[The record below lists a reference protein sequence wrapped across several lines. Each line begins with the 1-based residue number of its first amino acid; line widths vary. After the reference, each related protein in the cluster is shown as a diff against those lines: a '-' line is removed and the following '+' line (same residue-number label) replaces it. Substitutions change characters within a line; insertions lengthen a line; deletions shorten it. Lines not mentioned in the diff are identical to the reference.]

1 MANYSSFQT
10 QQEILNYW
18 KTNNTF
24 KALQGRNKDNKPF
37 SFLDGPITAN
47 NPMGVHHAWGRTL
60 KDLYQRYKSMQGF
73 HQRYQ
78 NGFDCQGLWLEV
90 ETEKDLGF
98 NSKKDIEH
106 YGLDNFSKA
115 CRQRVEKY
123 SHIQTEQSQLL
134 GQWMDWGNDYYT
146 MSDDNIQAIWHF
158 LKVCHDHGW
167 LYKGRR
173 ILPWCIRCGTS
184 SSKHE
189 MSDEGY
195 EDLTHTSVY
204 VKAKIK
210 GRTNEYL
217 LIWTTTEWTLSSNI
231 AAAVNPDITYVQ
243 AKQGND
249 LYYLSEATAH
259 KLGGDAII
267 LNHLKGID
275 LLGLEYENF
284 YPALAI
290 QHGITPKV
298 VPFEGVGEK
307 DGTGIVHL
315 APNCGDVDYDLG
327 IKLNLPLLD
336 SALDEYGTY
345 TTGYG
350 WLTGKNVRDVKKAII
365 TDLEARGIL
374 FKTEEHTHRYPVCWR
389 CKEELVFRLDSSWFL
404 SCQHLRPKMKRA
416 AAKVEWYP
424 EHVGKLMQDWL
435 DNMEDWNISR
445 RRYWGL
451 PLMFYECGCGSLTVI
466 GSREELR
473 TNAVNKTAVD
483 NLPELHRPWIDAI
496 KITCAC
502 GKEVERIKEIG
513 DCWLDAG
520 IVPFSTLRYFN
531 DKDYWKA
538 WFPADLEIEMRAQV
552 RLWFYAQLF
561 MSVVLE
567 GRAPYKKVLAY
578 EEVRD
583 EHGQPMHKSKGNAI
597 WFNEAVEKMGADVMR
612 WQYCSQNPHSN
623 LNFGYG
629 PARDIQKYLIIIQN
643 LATYIQQFCTNPSK
657 GYSKDLPSLWILSR
671 REHLKKNVTEA
682 LDNLEYH
689 RAMEAL
695 KNFFLFDLSKTYI
708 HLIRDKAEERK
719 IQKVLYDTYLDAVT
733 LLAPFLPFT
742 TEKINLETYHKDSI
756 HLQPWPKPKKKFF
769 NLDLEHSF
777 SICTSIIQGILAARD
792 KQKINVR
799 WPLKKATVTFH
810 NEHSSLKEIV
820 LPLKDLILT
829 QTNLKDLDFLLSEK
843 ALVQG
848 LETPFDYGLVLL
860 DTTLT
865 PSLEQEGYTREL
877 IRRIQ
882 SLRKEANLQKKDK
895 ITLYIQT
902 RYDLGSWIKTL
913 KKKVGA
919 KKLIIRTRAPRMAF
933 EKTIAATLRD
943 NTFTL
948 YLSKLSL

>member
-1 MANYSSFQT
+1 MKKLKEGVVAPDF
-10 QQEILNYW
+10 
-18 KTNNTF
+18 KTTD
-24 KALQGRNKDNKPF
+24 Q
-37 SFLDGPITAN
+37 DGKT
-47 NPMGVHHAWGRTL
+47 HKLSDYR
-60 KDLYQRYKSMQGF
+60 
-73 HQRYQ
+73 
-78 NGFDCQGLWLEV
+78 
-90 ETEKDLGF
+90 
-98 NSKKDIEH
+98 
-106 YGLDNFSKA
+106 
-115 CRQRVEKY
+115 
-123 SHIQTEQSQLL
+123 
-134 GQWMDWGNDYYT
+134 GQW
-146 MSDDNIQAIWHF
+146 
-158 LKVCHDHGW
+158 V
-167 LYKGRR
+167 
-173 ILPWCIRCGTS
+173 
-184 SSKHE
+184 
-189 MSDEGY
+189 
-195 EDLTHTSVY
+195 
-204 VKAKIK
+204 
-210 GRTNEYL
+210 
-217 LIWTTTEWTLSSNI
+217 LI
-231 AAAVNPDITYVQ
+231 Y
-243 AKQGND
+243 
-249 LYYLSEATAH
+249 
-259 KLGGDAII
+259 
-267 LNHLKGID
+267 
-275 LLGLEYENF
+275 F
-284 YPALAI
+284 YPKDDTPGCTKEACAI
-290 QHGITPKV
+290 RDQMADFK
-298 VPFEGVGEK
+298 
-307 DGTGIVHL
+307 
-315 APNCGDVDYDLG
+315 
-327 IKLNLPLLD
+327 KLKLKILE
-336 SALDEYGTY
+336 SALDDFGNYNK
-345 TTGYG
+345 GYG
-350 WLTGKNVRDVKKAII
+350 WLTGKNVKEIKKDIVK
-365 TDLEARGIL
+365 DLEKRKLLYSIEQY
-374 FKTEEHTHRYPVCWR
+374 KHRYPVCWR
-389 CKEELVFRLDSSWFL
+389 CKEELVFRLDSSWFI
-404 SCQHLRPKMKRA
+404 SCNEIRPIMKRESS
-416 AAKVEWYP
+416 KVTWYP
-424 EHVGKLMQDWL
+424 EHIGKLMQDWL

-502 GKEVERIKEIG
+502 GKEVERIKEVG

-756 HLQPWPKPKKKFF
+756 HLQPWPKPKKK
-769 NLDLEHSF
+769 LVKGL
-777 SICTSIIQGILAARD
+777 LKRAR
-792 KQKINVR
+792 R
-799 WPLKKATVTFH
+799 RRM
-810 NEHSSLKEIV
+810 
-820 LPLKDLILT
+820 
-829 QTNLKDLDFLLSEK
+829 
-843 ALVQG
+843 
-848 LETPFDYGLVLL
+848 TPGWRDW
-860 DTTLT
+860 T
-865 PSLEQEGYTREL
+865 PSLSE
-877 IRRIQ
+877 
-882 SLRKEANLQKKDK
+882 
-895 ITLYIQT
+895 
-902 RYDLGSWIKTL
+902 
-913 KKKVGA
+913 
-919 KKLIIRTRAPRMAF
+919 F
-933 EKTIAATLRD
+933 
-943 NTFTL
+943 
-948 YLSKLSL
+948 